1 MLTSSNCPLARLR
14 SRHRVQKKVL
24 SVLGRGSVWAG
35 GMPPRV
41 RLHDWGAP
49 LNTWRT
55 TRKPASA
62 GLGARARDQAGQREP
77 EILGLEYPGA
87 GGGSHV
93 GKAGAP

>member
-1 MLTSSNCPLARLR
+1 
-14 SRHRVQKKVL
+14 
-24 SVLGRGSVWAG
+24 
-35 GMPPRV
+35 MPPRV

-77 EILGLEYPGA
+77 EILGLEYPRA
-87 GGGSHV
+87 GGDSGREVERMWGRQAPREWARRRSKKSWLFSSFL
-93 GKAGAP
+93 GFPGA